1 MERKADQNQSSK
13 TMRSMGISKAQKSVM
28 RTGSLQHLPNNID
41 TKKHIVV
48 YGSAAPT
55 EFPHCLI

>member
-13 TMRSMGISKAQKSVM
+13 TMRSMGISKAQKPVM

-41 TKKHIVV
+41 TKNILWFMIPLPQRSFQIV
-48 YGSAAPT
+48 
-55 EFPHCLI
+55 

>member
-41 TKKHIVV
+41 TKNILWFMVPLPQRSFHIV
-48 YGSAAPT
+48 
-55 EFPHCLI
+55 